1 MTRRTA
7 VTTMVAVALIGFGVA
22 LTPRP
27 THSAQEQVIHMT
39 AKKFEYSPD
48 QITVK
53 KGVPVILEIT
63 SVDRDHGFK
72 LREFGVRADI
82 KPGETTRVEFV
93 PDKTGHFPFRCD
105 VFCGSGHE
113 DMSGELVV
121 VD

>member
-1 MTRRTA
+1 MTRRA
-7 VTTMVAVALIGFGVA
+7 VVPTVVIVALIGCGLA

-27 THSAQEQVIHMT
+27 THSAAEQVIHMT

-48 QITVK
+48 VITVK
-53 KGVPVILEIT
+53 KGVPVVLEIT
-63 SVDRDHGFK
+63 SLDREHGFK
-72 LREFGVRADI
+72 LRDFGVRADI
-82 KPGETTRVEFV
+82 KPGETTRVRFV
-93 PDKTGHFPFRCD
+93 PTKSGRFPFRCD